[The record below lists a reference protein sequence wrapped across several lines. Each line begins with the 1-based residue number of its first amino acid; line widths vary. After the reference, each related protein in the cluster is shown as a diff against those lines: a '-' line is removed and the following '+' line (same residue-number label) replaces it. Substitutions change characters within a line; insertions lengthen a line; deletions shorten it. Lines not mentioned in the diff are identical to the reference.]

1 MAIPKSPTS
10 TEKKPST
17 RKAPARKTTAKVEAA
32 PVVEKHI
39 ENHHIENHID
49 KHIPSY
55 EEIARLAE
63 QYWVERGRPFG
74 SPEVDWLRAV
84 ETLQAA

>member
-1 MAIPKSPTS
+1 MATPKSPTS

-17 RKAPARKTTAKVEAA
+17 RKAPARKTTAKVVAA
-32 PVVEKHI
+32 PVA
-39 ENHHIENHID
+39 ENHTENNIE

-63 QYWVERGRPFG
+63 QYWNERGRPFG

-84 ETLQAA
+84 STLQAA